1 MIRRFNRTGYHKV
14 PTLNTASLPDIIFI
28 LLFFFMIVANM
39 HEVKLKIE
47 FKVPYATEL
56 KRLEKKSLVTHIY
69 VGKPTEELQKKMGT
83 ESRIQLNDRFVDI
96 SEIQDYIT
104 QERANLTE
112 EERSLMTI
120 SLDIDR
126 DTQMG
131 IVTDIKQALRKAGAL
146 NIYYSAQSL
155 E

>member
-1 MIRRFNRTGYHKV
+1 
-14 PTLNTASLPDIIFI
+14 
-28 LLFFFMIVANM
+28 MIVTNM
-39 HEVKLKIE
+39 HEIKLKID

-56 KRLEKKSLVTHIY
+56 KRLEKKSLITHIY

-112 EERSLMTI
+112 EERSLMII

-146 NIYYSAQSL
+146 NIYYSAESL